1 MFAGFFRELKYLIN
15 HKWDLSL
22 VTLAPLVI
30 ILLFSSM
37 FYQGKPEHLPIA
49 VVDQDQSE
57 LSRQIK
63 KYLTYQ
69 STLHIELVTQNLSD
83 AERKLNQNK
92 IWGYVVIPAGAEQ
105 RLVHAEDAQIG
116 IFFNQSYFSVG
127 NSISSA
133 MFVSSLEGIQD
144 YMRQHYL
151 VRHIPEL
158 ELPTA
163 TVKIS
168 PLYNPD
174 LNYEFYLEPYMIP
187 AILHLLLCCCVAFS
201 VGQELKFKT
210 TATWV
215 MGEAAWR
222 ALITKNLIYVFIFS
236 FWTWVWMFWL
246 IEVRGWFVVG
256 QLWVIIF
263 AQVLLY
269 CAYAFISSAMV
280 LATQNL
286 SKTFGLI
293 AVYGGSSLSFAGV
306 TLPLNNAP
314 LFTQIWANII
324 PYTPYAKLQTQ
335 QWIVGSP
342 LATSVLPFFILI
354 LYAVLYFILALF
366 LLKHRLKAG
375 KNETIF

>member
-1 MFAGFFRELKYLIN
+1 MFAGFFRELEYLIN

-22 VTLAPLVI
+22 VTFAPLVI
-30 ILLFSSM
+30 ILVFSSM
-37 FYQGKPEHLPIA
+37 FYQGKPEHLSIA

-57 LSRQIK
+57 LSHQIK
-63 KYLTYQ
+63 KYLAYQ
-69 STLHIELVTQNLSD
+69 STVHIELVTQNLSD
-83 AERKLNQNK
+83 AEQKLNQNK

-105 RLVHAEDAQIG
+105 RLVHAEDAQVG

-144 YMRQHYL
+144 YIGKHYL
-151 VRHIPEL
+151 VHHLPEL

-201 VGQELKFKT
+201 VGQEFKFKT

-215 MGEAAWR
+215 MGGAAWS

-236 FWTWVWMFWL
+236 FWTWLWMFWL
-246 IEVRGWFVVG
+246 IEVRGWFVLG

-324 PYTPYAKLQTQ
+324 PYTSYAKLQTQ
-335 QWIVGSP
+335 QWVVGSP
-342 LATSVLPFFILI
+342 LSTSLLSFFILI
-354 LYAVLYFILALF
+354 LYVVVYFILALF
-366 LLKHRLKAG
+366 LLKHRLKMEQ
-375 KNETIF
+375 K

>member
-63 KYLTYQ
+63 KYLTHQ

-83 AERKLNQNK
+83 AEQKLNQNK

-151 VRHIPEL
+151 VRHLPEL

-335 QWIVGSP
+335 QWVVGSP
-342 LATSVLPFFILI
+342 LSTSLLPFFILI
-354 LYAVLYFILALF
+354 LYVVLYFILALF
-366 LLKHRLKAG
+366 LLKHRLKVEQ
-375 KNETIF
+375 K

>member
-1 MFAGFFRELKYLIN
+1 MFAGFFRELEYLIN

-22 VTLAPLVI
+22 VTFAPLVI
-30 ILLFSSM
+30 ILVFSSM
-37 FYQGKPEHLPIA
+37 FYQGKPEHLSIA

-57 LSRQIK
+57 LSHQIK
-63 KYLTYQ
+63 KYLAYQ
-69 STLHIELVTQNLSD
+69 STVHIELVTQNLSD
-83 AERKLNQNK
+83 AEQKLNQNK
-92 IWGYVVIPAGAEQ
+92 IWGYVVIPSGAEQ
-105 RLVHAEDAQIG
+105 RLVHAEDAQVG

-144 YMRQHYL
+144 YIGKHYL
-151 VRHIPEL
+151 VHHLPEL

-215 MGEAAWR
+215 MGGDAWR

-236 FWTWVWMFWL
+236 FWTWLWMFWL
-246 IEVRGWFVVG
+246 IEVRGWFVLG

-263 AQVLLY
+263 AQVLL
-269 CAYAFISSAMV
+269 
-280 LATQNL
+280 
-286 SKTFGLI
+286 
-293 AVYGGSSLSFAGV
+293 
-306 TLPLNNAP
+306 
-314 LFTQIWANII
+314 
-324 PYTPYAKLQTQ
+324 
-335 QWIVGSP
+335 
-342 LATSVLPFFILI
+342 
-354 LYAVLYFILALF
+354 
-366 LLKHRLKAG
+366 
-375 KNETIF
+375 

>member
-83 AERKLNQNK
+83 AEQKLNQNK

-174 LNYEFYLEPYMIP
+174 LNYEFYLEPYIIP

-201 VGQELKFKT
+201 VGQELKFNT

-215 MGEAAWR
+215 MGGPAWR

-246 IEVRGWFVVG
+246 IEVREWFVVG

-335 QWIVGSP
+335 QWVVGSP
-342 LATSVLPFFILI
+342 LSTSLLPFFILI
-354 LYAVLYFILALF
+354 LYVVLYFILALF
-366 LLKHRLKAG
+366 LLKHRLKVEQ
-375 KNETIF
+375 K

>member
-30 ILLFSSM
+30 ILFSSM

-83 AERKLNQNK
+83 AEQKLNQNK

-335 QWIVGSP
+335 QWVVGSP
-342 LATSVLPFFILI
+342 LSTSLLPFFILI
-354 LYAVLYFILALF
+354 LYVVLYFILALF
-366 LLKHRLKAG
+366 LLKHRLKVEQ
-375 KNETIF
+375 K

>member
-1 MFAGFFRELKYLIN
+1 MFASFFRELEYLIN

-83 AERKLNQNK
+83 AEQKLNQNK

-335 QWIVGSP
+335 QWVVGSP
-342 LATSVLPFFILI
+342 LSTSLLPFFILI
-354 LYAVLYFILALF
+354 LYVVLYFILALF
-366 LLKHRLKAG
+366 LLKHRLKVEQ
-375 KNETIF
+375 K

>member
-83 AERKLNQNK
+83 AEQKLNQNK

-215 MGEAAWR
+215 MGASAWR
-222 ALITKNLIYVFIFS
+222 ALITKNLTYVFIFS

-246 IEVRGWFVVG
+246 IEVREWFVVG

-335 QWIVGSP
+335 QWVVGSP
-342 LATSVLPFFILI
+342 LSTSLLPFFILI
-354 LYAVLYFILALF
+354 LYVVLYFILALF
-366 LLKHRLKAG
+366 LLKHRLKVEQ
-375 KNETIF
+375 K

>member
-1 MFAGFFRELKYLIN
+1 MFAGFFRELTYLIN

-37 FYQGKPEHLPIA
+37 FYQGKPEYLPIA

-83 AERKLNQNK
+83 AEQKLNQNK

-144 YMRQHYL
+144 YMRHHYL
-151 VRHIPEL
+151 VRHLPEL

-215 MGEAAWR
+215 IGGSAWR

-263 AQVLLY
+263 AQVMLY

-335 QWIVGSP
+335 QWVVGSP
-342 LATSVLPFFILI
+342 LATSLLPFFILI
-354 LYAVLYFILALF
+354 LYVVLYFILALF
-366 LLKHRLKAG
+366 LLKHRLKVEQ
-375 KNETIF
+375 K

>member
-1 MFAGFFRELKYLIN
+1 
-15 HKWDLSL
+15 
-22 VTLAPLVI
+22 
-30 ILLFSSM
+30 M

-83 AERKLNQNK
+83 AEQKLNQNK

-335 QWIVGSP
+335 QWVVGSP
-342 LATSVLPFFILI
+342 LSTSLLPFFILI
-354 LYAVLYFILALF
+354 LYVVLYFILALF
-366 LLKHRLKAG
+366 LLKHRLKVEQ
-375 KNETIF
+375 K